1 MSKSRPGQPEVVQHV
16 IQRLPGNG
24 DAKRVHGGEVR
35 QANPARLVCLAEYHV
50 PLGAVSCAPV
60 TDAPFQGAPDTR
72 VQFGMAPHQ
81 FLENAHRANAGIVL
95 QHRHNLGVKN
105 IGQRVWT
112 PPSPRGFLL
121 RGKCRIPLDPV
132 AGGSTETCLRGGYF
146 SGAGFPVF
154 HERPHLVISYMAAGP
169 LALLYREYRET
180 ITDRPQSPKEDRQ
193 NFYPAAF
200 NYNRTTPFLR

>member
-1 MSKSRPGQPEVVQHV
+1 MVEPCVAGRKRHDLGLGDRRHDVEVEVGQALAGQ
-16 IQRLPGNG
+16 QL
-24 DAKRVHGGEVR
+24 
-35 QANPARLVCLAEYHV
+35 RLVQVAL
-50 PLGAVSCAPV
+50 
-60 TDAPFQGAPDTR
+60 DTR